1 MTGPDKL
8 SRLSTFFRIILAIP
22 LLIFLAILGGSFNFS
37 SFSGGNARTLV
48 VGGGGIVGALLLAH
62 WISILLR
69 GRPIGWMWGT
79 LVAIQRFSVRAYSY
93 LLLITDRYPPF
104 EGDWFVQYEVERPER
119 ISRKQLVIW
128 KTLTS
133 IPHFFLLA
141 VIGFAVAACEV
152 FAWFAILFTGRFP
165 VGLRDFVAGW
175 MRWGA
180 RVTAYWMSLRD
191 EFPPYSL
198 SKDAGPGSRT
208 AQTVSGFAGIGVIA
222 VLVAVG
228 VAAFTALGGTTTAH
242 VSYSTLTNGQRST
255 VIDVSNAQFDI
266 ESADDNYMFAAGLFE
281 PESGDR
287 FVRFDVS
294 IRDGRLVD
302 MAVNLSDF
310 RLKDSEGHSYEPKF
324 VSLAGLLPPRSLA
337 SGQTRDATLI
347 FDIPH
352 STRPARLRYSPSGSL
367 KTAEFVL
374 D

>member
-1 MTGPDKL
+1 MIGPNRL

-37 SFSGGNARTLV
+37 SFSGGNARTLL

-79 LVAIQRFSVRAYSY
+79 LVAIQRFSVRSYSY
-93 LLLITDRYPPF
+93 LFLITDRYPPF
-104 EGDWFVQYEVERPER
+104 EGDWFVQYEVARPER

-133 IPHFFLLA
+133 IPHFFLLS

-208 AQTVSGFAGIGVIA
+208 AQAVSGFAGIGFVA
-222 VLVAVG
+222 VLVAIVIA
-228 VAAFTALGGTTTAH
+228 VFVALGGTTTAH
-242 VSYSTLTNGQRST
+242 VSYSILTNGQRST

-266 ESADDNYMFAAGLFE
+266 ESADDNYTFAAGLFE

-287 FVRFDVS
+287 FVRFNVT
-294 IRDGRLVD
+294 IRNGHLYA

-310 RLKDSEGHSYEPKF
+310 RLQDSAGHSYEAKF

-337 SGQTRDATLI
+337 SGQTGDATLI
-347 FDIPH
+347 FDIP
-352 STRPARLRYSPSGSL
+352 A
-367 KTAEFVL
+367 
-374 D
+374 